1 MMYDLN
7 HWLVFLAAA
16 FALNISP
23 GPDIAY
29 IVSNTVARG
38 RRHGFAASWGVC
50 SGSVVHVLAAAFG
63 LSAILAASALAFSAI
78 KWAGAAYLIYLGIRA
93 LLSAGAQ
100 FAIDADR
107 RGRNSAVAIYRQ
119 GFMIDL
125 LNPKVAVFFMA
136 FLPQFADPAL
146 GHVPAQLI
154 MHGALVIAVGVV
166 VEAGIVLVASRFTET
181 LRRSPRIGLWLDRV
195 LGTVLVSLG
204 LRLALQQRA

>member
-1 MMYDLN
+1 MDDLN
-7 HWLVFLAAA
+7 HWQGFFTAAL
-16 FALNISP
+16 ALNLTP

-38 RRHGFAASWGVC
+38 KRHGFAASFGVC

-78 KWAGAAYLIYLGIRA
+78 KWVGAAYLIYLGVKA
-93 LLSAGAQ
+93 LLSAGSQ
-100 FAIDADR
+100 FGVEAT
-107 RGRNSAVAIYRQ
+107 GRSRSSAVAIYRQ
-119 GFMIDL
+119 GFMIDV

-146 GHVPAQLI
+146 GHVPAQLVL
-154 MHGALVIAVGVV
+154 HGALVIAVALV
-166 VEAGIVLVASRFTET
+166 VEAGIVLIAARFTDT
-181 LRRSPRIGLWLDRV
+181 LRRNPRIGLWLDRA
-195 LGTVLVSLG
+195 LGTVLIGLG